1 MMVLAKI
8 DDEVISAEDFV
19 KLLRFRADY
28 EELIEPLL
36 SDKLTV
42 HAARKHGLRVTDEE
56 VQERADQLRRLQ
68 GLHRAKDMMDYLTDM
83 GLTIDE
89 YAEFVGEGLLKQK
102 MVAEVCS
109 EPALEEYFRL
119 HSPKFDSVEIRHIVV
134 DSAGKAQELCAL
146 LEDDPDSFAEL
157 AREHSISADTSKE
170 GGLLGKLS
178 RGTLPD
184 EVDAKAFNASAGELL
199 GPFESE
205 DGLLFEIFQVTA
217 VHPARLDSSTRDE
230 VHKQVF
236 RQWLENRTQEHLIEI
251 G

>member
-19 KLLRFRADY
+19 RILRFRAEY

-42 HAARKHGLRVTDEE
+42 HAARKHGLSVSDEE

-68 GLHRAKDMMDYLTDM
+68 GLHRARDMMDYLADL

-89 YAEFVGEGLLKQK
+89 YAEYVRDGLLKQK

-109 EPALEEYFRL
+109 DQAIEEYFRL
-119 HSPKFDSVEIRHIVV
+119 HSPRFDVVEIRHIVV
-134 DSAGKAQELCAL
+134 DTEGKAQELYAL
-146 LEDDPDSFAEL
+146 LEDDPDSFPEL
-157 AREHSISADTSKE
+157 ALEHSLSSDTSKE
-170 GGLLGKLS
+170 GGALGRVN

-184 EVDAKAFNASAGELL
+184 EVEARAFNARAGELL

-205 DGLLFEIFQVTA
+205 DGLLYEIFQVTA
-217 VHPARLDSSTRDE
+217 LHPAQLDASTRE
-230 VHKQVF
+230 TVHKQVY
-236 RQWLENRTQEHLIEI
+236 RQWLENRTQEHMIEI
-251 G
+251 P